1 MPYVVPYMGEEDQHL
16 SRADVERL
24 SRLAMEEGRSQAEIV
39 RAAVGLRAG
48 THRAAELRARGRVG
62 GRRVFGRRCAGGGP
76 ARRVRRVTLIVDAAP
91 LVALGDSRDR
101 LHGAVGDV
109 LRAEGGDL
117 VVPAAVSA
125 EVDYLIRRRGSAA
138 AARAFLRDVA
148 AGRFRVE
155 GLTADVH
162 GTAARLDEQYT
173 DLDLGLADLSVVILA
188 HRFRTRRLLTFDER
202 DFRAV
207 TPLAGGSFAMLP
219 RDSTGG

>member
-1 MPYVVPYMGEEDQHL
+1 
-16 SRADVERL
+16 
-24 SRLAMEEGRSQAEIV
+24 
-39 RAAVGLRAG
+39 
-48 THRAAELRARGRVG
+48 
-62 GRRVFGRRCAGGGP
+62 
-76 ARRVRRVTLIVDAAP
+76 VTLIVDAAP
-91 LVALGDSRDR
+91 LIALGDSRDR

-148 AGRFRVE
+148 AGRFRLE
-155 GLTADVH
+155 GLTADEH
-162 GTAARLDEQYT
+162 GTAARLDEQYA

-202 DFRAV
+202 DFRAI
-207 TPLAGGSFAMLP
+207 TPLAGGSFTLLP
-219 RDSTGG
+219 GDSTGR